1 MTIDAV
7 TDLYD
12 VLPEEVEAADRP
24 QQKDV
29 TSQEDPAGQDRGPN
43 FESAPPAEE
52 ENGCEIAEESARAGP
67 TKKEGMEVNAK
78 ETCHGDEEERR
89 IPVDNAAEVWRR
101 EEDVGGDDG
110 GNWNP
115 NWPGGAHTA
124 RQQTAWQQTALQ
136 QTAWD
141 HTDGQQAAWDHTD
154 GQQAAWDQRVGRI
167 RSHYE
172 ETASHAAEGYYYPGG
187 VDNQQRC

>member
-29 TSQEDPAGQDRGPN
+29 TSQEDSAGQDRGPI

-67 TKKEGMEVNAK
+67 TKKEGMEVNAEEK
-78 ETCHGDEEERR
+78 YGLLSENSHGDEEERR
-89 IPVDNAAEVWRR
+89 IPVDNSAEVWRR
-101 EEDVGGDDG
+101 GEEVGGDDG

-115 NWPGGAHTA
+115 NWPG
-124 RQQTAWQQTALQ
+124 
-136 QTAWD
+136 
-141 HTDGQQAAWDHTD
+141 
-154 GQQAAWDQRVGRI
+154 
-167 RSHYE
+167 
-172 ETASHAAEGYYYPGG
+172 
-187 VDNQQRC
+187 